1 MVSNLINSKGRAVAN
16 QFVISTL
23 KGVSFQ
29 SYNSLVCTIED
40 GKIIFGRDWDYSK
53 TTMKHLVSFLN
64 QNGILFDSVA
74 EIRKAIKN
82 GFYDNYIVIYDE
94 NVI

>member
-16 QFVISTL
+16 QFVISTT
-23 KGVSFQ
+23 KSIGFQ
-29 SYNSLVCTIED
+29 SYSSLVCLIEND
-40 GKIIFGRDWDYSK
+40 KITFGRDWDYSK

-64 QNGILFDSVA
+64 QNGILFNSVA

-82 GFYDNYIVIYDE
+82 GFYNNYIVIYDE